1 MKNKTIL
8 LGIVA
13 IFIIIFLLYGCFFS
27 WKEGLPEPIDKK
39 TYDLINSYIMARS
52 APDNPGGDMT
62 DSDILANIKLIGSPN
77 SQITNILS
85 SNIGATEMVD
95 KFSILFGRD
104 IYDPLADSLLI
115 HYTFDS
121 IKTIDGRQV
130 IENKSKNFLPS
141 YPSKYNAVVYQDTEN
156 PQPLNTIIDKQNAV
170 VNSSCLYL
178 NGLPRTDPLV
188 KGNPDNGAYLM
199 IPTLP
204 SFYDSTGFIGISF
217 SVWFRATDQN
227 DFWPRLF
234 DFGNNRDSDN
244 IIMTPSHS
252 QSRCLATY
260 VNNGTYDWKGPYP
273 PHKFYFGDYVSDSNW
288 RHVVWTISKRGYWS
302 IYMNNRLVS
311 KDVNIL
317 PGNVI
322 RKRNYIGKSNWNRA
336 ATPTYPYDDMYN
348 GWMDD
353 FRVYQREL
361 TEADINLL
369 YAKGKTANKNTHV
382 WTMPDTYNQW
392 YNNNQR
398 WRHMGGLTN
407 DLGIMSN
414 TQMTIAFWLNVNN
427 NYPHWRSI
435 FLMGNDGANDRGT
448 PTGRI
453 PALYIYPNEHW
464 HNSYYKNS
472 VNLHLRFGTTS
483 GGWNDG
489 LKHGGGGP
497 TDYDPDIRFPLGT
510 DMHIAFTFEGK
521 TIKYYQNGIE
531 KFSRTLDNNNRF
543 MNNNSATRLYMCPW
557 QDDMAIKL
565 KNFHIF
571 NRPLNAGEVMEVYN
585 QVVCKY

>member
-8 LGIVA
+8 LGILA
-13 IFIIIFLLYGCFFS
+13 IFIIIFLLYGSFFS
-27 WKEGLPEPIDKK
+27 WKEGLPDPIEKK

-77 SQITNILS
+77 SQITDILS

-121 IKTIDGRQV
+121 IKTINGTQV

-141 YPSKYNAVVYQDTEN
+141 YPSKYNAVLYQHTTN

-178 NGLPRTDPLV
+178 NGLPRSDPSS
-188 KGNPDNGAYLM
+188 KNSSDNGAYLM

-217 SVWFRATDQN
+217 SVWFRATDKN
-227 DFWPRLF
+227 GNWPRLF
-234 DFGNNRDSDN
+234 DFANNRDSDN
-244 IIMTPSHS
+244 IVLTPSYNGN
-252 QSRCLATY
+252 QCLGALLL
-260 VNNGTYDWKGPYP
+260 NGAWNPY
-273 PHKFYFGDYVSDSNW
+273 KFYQGDYVCDSNW

-302 IYMNNRLVS
+302 IYINNRLIS
-311 KDVNIL
+311 KDFNLI
-317 PGNVI
+317 PANVI
-322 RKRNYIGKSNWNRA
+322 RKRNYIGKSNWNTTA
-336 ATPTYPYDDMYN
+336 NPSADWDDMYN

-369 YAKGKTANKNTHV
+369 YAKGGNVNKNIHV
-382 WTMPDTYNQW
+382 WTMSDTRNQW
-392 YNNNQR
+392 YNNNQQ
-398 WRHMGGLTN
+398 WRHMGGLSH
-407 DLGIMSN
+407 DLGILSN

-427 NYPHWRSI
+427 NYPYWRSI

-453 PALYIYPNEHW
+453 PALYIYPNRDW
-464 HNSYYKNS
+464 HNSYYKDS

-483 GGWNDG
+483 GWNDG
-489 LKHGGGGP
+489 LKAGGSGVV
-497 TDYDPDIRFPLGT
+497 DYDPDLRFPLGT

-521 TIKYYQNGIE
+521 TIKYYQNGKE
-531 KFSRTLDNNNRF
+531 VFKRTLDNNTRF

-557 QDDMAIKL
+557 QDEVGIKL
-565 KNFHIF
+565 KNFQIF
-571 NRPLNAGEVMEVYN
+571 NRPLDAGEVMGVYN